1 MPEPIWCWC
10 VLKLTAQ
17 LTKNKTKPFGCLQEL
32 SGEDTDQIFAHSFLV
47 LPSAVIL
54 QIIIKYDDSSKKKQ
68 VLKVMQHVNFIQYTI
83 LLWCVIS
90 KWNFKKC
97 LKKKKEGKYTETS
110 WN

>member
-54 QIIIKYDDSSKKKQ
+54 QIIIKYDDSSKKTGFESNAACEFYS
-68 VLKVMQHVNFIQYTI
+68 VYNSSVMCNFQME
-83 LLWCVIS
+83 
-90 KWNFKKC
+90 F
-97 LKKKKEGKYTETS
+97 
-110 WN
+110 